1 MARIKKLRLSVLLEY
16 FFDSTLLLLF
26 MAQAFVA
33 GCLFVYGNL
42 PIPPGWA
49 NQLVAKQLPSGIQV
63 NIDDF
68 RLQLDGSIQLIG
80 IELHSTDIQQP
91 LLTAESA
98 EIKLS
103 WPNLKARPKAQS
115 LVVSDGTLYIP
126 SVYSPDG
133 YHQALLEHV
142 ALRILP
148 EQGHLRVDS
157 FAAVHDSIRLR
168 GTLEL
173 PIKSGDTD
181 GKRALSHQLQK
192 FYAQAAKLIQQKQ
205 QIRYLTEPTIAFKI
219 APKDAQTNQVDLQL
233 SSRSLQ
239 HPKVN
244 ANNIELLGQFLISG
258 NQIKPVAALRLTA
271 EQFAVPNYEIESQG
285 LSAEIP
291 LEEFSALLAK
301 KWPELELAAE
311 RIQFKTFE
319 LDAPVLRIAPGNYP
333 QVFFKGVTR
342 SLKGAINLQ
351 GKVDARDWSGQVRA
365 RGSVDLIKL
374 VPDAI
379 STKLPSIHFH
389 AAPYYDLR
397 LNFKPGFKLAKTKLK
412 AEVHQL
418 QVDTLN
424 FDYINA
430 HASYQ
435 DGVVSITDLYLR
447 RKQQWLKL
455 KFSFDTHSSDYK
467 ISLLGSAVPYDYNS
481 LLPHWWSSIF
491 KDFDFSQTDYSL
503 GDFIIYGNTKRRAAD
518 LYFGHAEARQV
529 TFRDVP
535 IKSGELIVRGRGPYC
550 ELHKIDALTDQ
561 GWAQGNVAFASR
573 LDGIKGPVSIRLD
586 MKAAITL
593 KHAEQLF
600 RGKIATLLADFQTD
614 GLPVTKLHGVI
625 FSPRYPQYTAKS
637 FFDISAESTE
647 PIIFKGLPLDHLS
660 FKLYGRREVSH
671 LREVKFNYAEGRGQA
686 MIDVFTP
693 TDKENT
699 VTYTL
704 TLKDANQQ
712 QALTNLPQ
720 LKQLNNSLKSEASA
734 QASVA
739 KTDARIDIQVNGTG
753 PVKDPW
759 LHHGFG
765 RFEIRN
771 NKLGNI
777 QLLGPLSKILQHTQL
792 NFTTFNLN
800 KMSGDFRYKN
810 ESIKFDPLRID
821 GPRTRINSPGTLNLK
836 DQSLNMTVDVSL
848 FGNAG
853 NPDSNF
859 RKFSQLITGSIPNLL
874 EFELTGTLKEQKLR
888 SSYDPRNLIPIFE

>member
-103 WPNLKARPKAQS
+103 WPNKLELPKAQS
-115 LVVSDGTLYIP
+115 LVVSGGTLYIP

-142 ALRILP
+142 AFRVAP
-148 EQGHLRVDS
+148 EEGHLRVDR
-157 FAAVHDSIRLR
+157 FAAVHDNIRLR

-173 PIKSGDTD
+173 PFKQSASDA
-181 GKRALSHQLQK
+181 KRALKDQLQQ
-192 FYAQAAKLIQQKQ
+192 FYTQAAKLIQQKQ
-205 QIRYLTEPTIAFKI
+205 QIRYFTEPTIAFKL

-271 EQFAVPNYEIESQG
+271 EQFAVPDYEIESQG

-291 LEEFSALLAK
+291 MEEFSALLAK

-319 LDAPVLRIAPGNYP
+319 LDAPVMRIAPGNDP
-333 QVFFKGVTR
+333 QIFFKGVTR

-351 GKVDARDWSGQVRA
+351 GKIDARDWSGEVRA
-365 RGSVDLIKL
+365 RGNVDLIKL
-374 VPDAI
+374 VPDAL
-379 STKLPSIHFH
+379 SAKLPSIQFNTP
-389 AAPYYDLR
+389 PYYDLK
-397 LNFKPGFKLAKTKLK
+397 LNFKPGFKLSQARLK
-412 AEVHQL
+412 AEVNQL
-418 QVDTLN
+418 QVDALK

-430 HASYQ
+430 RGSYQ
-435 DGVVSITDLYLR
+435 DGVISITDLYLR
-447 RKQQWLKL
+447 RKQQWLNL

-529 TFRDVP
+529 SFRDVP

-561 GWAQGNVAFASR
+561 GWARGNVAFTSR

-586 MKAAITL
+586 MEAAITL

-600 RGKIATLLADFQTD
+600 RGKVATLLADFQTD

-625 FSPRYPQYTAKS
+625 FSTRYPQYAAKS
-637 FFDISAESTE
+637 FFDVSAESTE
-647 PIIFKGLPLDHLS
+647 PIIFKDLPLDHLS
-660 FKLYGRREVSH
+660 FKLYGRRAVSH

-704 TLKDANQQ
+704 ALKDANQH
-712 QALTNLPQ
+712 QALAKLPQ
-720 LKQLNNSLKSEASA
+720 LDQLDRSLKQEETA
-734 QASVA
+734 QANIT
-739 KTDARIDIQVNGTG
+739 KQDARIDIQLHGTG
-753 PVKDPW
+753 PIQDPL
-759 LHHGFG
+759 LHNGYG

-771 NKLGNI
+771 DQLGSI
-777 QLLGPLSKILQHTQL
+777 QLLGPLSKILQNTQL
-792 NFTTFNLN
+792 SFTTFNLS
-800 KMSGDFRYKN
+800 KMSGDFSYRH
-810 ESIKFDPLRID
+810 EVVKFAPLRID

-853 NPDSNF
+853 NPDSSF
-859 RKFSQLITGSIPNLL
+859 RKFSQLITNSIPNLL
-874 EFELTGTLKEQKLR
+874 EFQLTGTLKEQKLR
-888 SSYDPRNLIPIFE
+888 SPYDPRNFIPKF